1 LPAKLAKQLS
11 KESGIEIGKPEET
24 ETEED
29 EEENGVTEGEE
40 EDTIWE
46 RNVTNGSGK
55 KAGGGGNLTAFP
67 NAKRVNSPPLPT
79 LNGSKRK
86 II

>member
-1 LPAKLAKQLS
+1 LS

-29 EEENGVTEGEE
+29 EEENEVTEGEE

-55 KAGGGGNLTAFP
+55 KAGGGGGGGNLAASP